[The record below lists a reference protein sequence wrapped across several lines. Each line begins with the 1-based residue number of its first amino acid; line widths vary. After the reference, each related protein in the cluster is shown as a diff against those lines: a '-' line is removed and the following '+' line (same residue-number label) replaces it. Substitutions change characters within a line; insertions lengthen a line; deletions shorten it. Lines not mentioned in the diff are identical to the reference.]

1 MGAASESRPPLM
13 LSQSMNERSHRRAR
27 SPLPRGD
34 VGPEYNRSR
43 GGRIAQTQTKVGSD
57 CQPLFVILSH
67 VLNVDG
73 LTALPKRANFSEL
86 RTKRC
91 AMLKPARTPIPEC
104 DQCLAKGISIFADLT
119 ANQVES
125 ISETKVCKHY
135 RKGQI
140 IFFAG
145 DSPNGLYCLQ
155 RGKVKLYKHGKDDK
169 EQIVRLAKAGDLI
182 GYRSLLS
189 GETYSA
195 FAVPMEDSIL
205 CYIPKSV
212 FLSLLTANQN
222 FSMRVLKLLS
232 EELRHAEDRIVD
244 MAQKPAKER
253 LAEALLLLKDT
264 YGLKPDNQTL
274 NVVVTRE
281 ELANIIGSAT
291 ESTIRILSDFRQE
304 GSIDFVGRKIR
315 IIDQQALLKAANLFD

>member
-1 MGAASESRPPLM
+1 M
-13 LSQSMNERSHRRAR
+13 
-27 SPLPRGD
+27 
-34 VGPEYNRSR
+34 
-43 GGRIAQTQTKVGSD
+43 
-57 CQPLFVILSH
+57 FVILSY
-67 VLNVDG
+67 VFNVDG